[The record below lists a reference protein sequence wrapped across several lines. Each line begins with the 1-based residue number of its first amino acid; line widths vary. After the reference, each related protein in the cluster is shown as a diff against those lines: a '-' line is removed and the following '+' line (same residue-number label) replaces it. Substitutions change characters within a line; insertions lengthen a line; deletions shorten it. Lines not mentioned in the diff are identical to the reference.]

1 MTQHKIAFYFEVGSY
16 VVNVGVLGE
25 TKCAV
30 NVKFYAST
38 SIYELKTRKLDNHA

>member
-1 MTQHKIAFYFEVGSY
+1 MARHKIAFYFEAGSQ
-16 VVNVGVLGE
+16 VVNAGVLGE

-38 SIYELKTRKLDNHA
+38 STYELKTRKLDNDA

>member
-1 MTQHKIAFYFEVGSY
+1 MAQYKITFYFEAGSL

-38 SIYELKTRKLDNHA
+38 SIYELKNRN